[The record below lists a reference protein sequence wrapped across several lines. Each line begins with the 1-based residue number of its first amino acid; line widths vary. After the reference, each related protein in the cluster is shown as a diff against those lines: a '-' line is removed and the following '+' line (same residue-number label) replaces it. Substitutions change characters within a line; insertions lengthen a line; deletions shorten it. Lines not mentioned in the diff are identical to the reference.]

1 MAKKNY
7 INVAEMLQEVHA
19 FDKKIMAAVT
29 PQEVTEITSQ
39 DIEITMF
46 GKTILTT
53 FNSSDI
59 YDAMYKLITRLE
71 EIERGII

>member
-46 GKTILTT
+46 GKTILVPMCA
-53 FNSSDI
+53 DI
-59 YDAMYKLITRLE
+59 YDAMYKLITKLE